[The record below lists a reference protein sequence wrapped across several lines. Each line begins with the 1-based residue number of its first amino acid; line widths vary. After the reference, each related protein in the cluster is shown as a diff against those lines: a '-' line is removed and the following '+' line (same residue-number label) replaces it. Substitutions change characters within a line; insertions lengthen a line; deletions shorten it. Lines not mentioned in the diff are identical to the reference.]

1 MDSAPESLDS
11 DDSYDQVEL
20 QLKKQ
25 RAKEKSIA
33 TLARKYQGIRKAVD
47 DDVGKKRRSCFSTE
61 LFQRRAFAPNPK
73 IDRLKIASDVFCR
86 WRDAVDF
93 LTSLGKNVGKQVTR
107 IFIIQFKRK

>member
-33 TLARKYQGIRKAVD
+33 TLARKY
-47 DDVGKKRRSCFSTE
+47 
-61 LFQRRAFAPNPK
+61 
-73 IDRLKIASDVFCR
+73 
-86 WRDAVDF
+86 
-93 LTSLGKNVGKQVTR
+93 
-107 IFIIQFKRK
+107 